1 MASNVNLRVVGGV
14 IDETIKSPR
23 YHQLYSIIKGWIL
36 NGTYLPWAKIPPES
50 ELCEAFGVSRIT
62 SHQAI
67 NLLVQ
72 EGLLNRVQG
81 KGTFV
86 SSDLKRP
93 ASIGDMDQM
102 ISKTITLA
110 KNSKVQN
117 VEIERIKPDDET
129 REDLRIASDIDVF
142 RISFIRIANKE
153 KLDYREAYIPTN
165 LGLEFTKA
173 EIKADPMYTLFERK
187 GMPASSGH
195 LLMGARSADPR
206 LASLLGVQVGFPLL
220 RNRLIVMNEAGVP
233 MQRSVTHFRADRF
246 EQYVYLAQFGEKGG
260 KSLTLF

>member
-1 MASNVNLRVVGGV
+1 MASSANLRLVGA
-14 IDETIKSPR
+14 IDESIKSPR

-36 NGTYLPWAKIPPES
+36 NGTYLPGAKIPPES

-86 SSDLKRP
+86 SSDFKRP
-93 ASIGDMDQM
+93 DSIGDMDRM
-102 ISKTITLA
+102 ISKTVTLA

-117 VEIERIKPDDET
+117 VEITRIKPDPET
-129 REDLRIASDIDVF
+129 CDDLRIASDVDVF
-142 RISFIRIANKE
+142 LIKFIRIANKE
-153 KLDYREAYIPTN
+153 RLDYREAYIPTN
-165 LGLEFTKA
+165 LGMTFTKA
-173 EIKADPMYTLFERK
+173 EIKAYPMYTLFERK
-187 GMPASSGH
+187 GMPAASGH
-195 LLMGARSADPR
+195 LLMGARSADTH

-220 RNRLIVMNEAGVP
+220 RNRLVVMNKDGTP
-233 MQRSVTHFRADRF
+233 MQRSITHFRADRF
-246 EQYVYLAQFGEKGG
+246 EQYVFLAQFGDKGG